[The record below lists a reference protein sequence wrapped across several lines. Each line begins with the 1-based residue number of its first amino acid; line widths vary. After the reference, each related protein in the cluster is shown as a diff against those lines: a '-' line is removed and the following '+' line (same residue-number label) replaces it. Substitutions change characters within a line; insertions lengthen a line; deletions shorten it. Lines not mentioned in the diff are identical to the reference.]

1 MADVIWAIGEEP
13 DQDQTHDTNNHYK
26 ASNRVLSASGAKV
39 PVVTLVVPE
48 SNRTLFGKRG
58 WTASL
63 AELPCF
69 PAIAPSSDF
78 GSGNEVIVAWH
89 ESVLYWVS
97 TATSSE

>member
-1 MADVIWAIGEEP
+1 MSFGREVKNP
-13 DQDQTHDTNNHYK
+13 DQDQTHDTDNHYK

-63 AELPCF
+63 AQLPRF

-78 GSGNEVIVAWH
+78 GSGNEVIVARH
-89 ESVLYWVS
+89 GRFFYWVS
-97 TATSSE
+97 TASE